1 MRKWKDLDPDPYP
14 YIWLMDPDPDPQ
26 HCFAE
31 CTLLGCEG
39 EKAVMIFEGADRAG
53 QDRSDE
59 CGVWRGRHP
68 RQSLQQ
74 LR

>member
-1 MRKWKDLDPDPYP
+1 MRIRIRTSDQWIRIRIQEAHRRIRIRNTGQGVK
-14 YIWLMDPDPDPQ
+14 
-26 HCFAE
+26 
-31 CTLLGCEG
+31 G
-39 EKAVMIFEGADRAG
+39 EKAVMMHVGADRAG
-53 QDRSDE
+53 QDGSDE